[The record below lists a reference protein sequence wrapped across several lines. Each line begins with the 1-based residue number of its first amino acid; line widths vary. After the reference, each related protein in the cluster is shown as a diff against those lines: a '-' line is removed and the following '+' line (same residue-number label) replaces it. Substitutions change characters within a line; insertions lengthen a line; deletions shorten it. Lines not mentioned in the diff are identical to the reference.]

1 MGKAARARRTASPTI
16 GAMAKKRTK
25 KSVALAYQ
33 RADEMGVLV
42 KEEPGRGYHP
52 ADNAPLIGPGQ
63 VYATR
68 TGVMFHPA
76 WCSQVGELWD
86 SNPRRILV
94 VNEASVG
101 TRRRCGACDKQ
112 PLMSFSTQSQG
123 HSTDVSSSA
132 ISENVPEPSSAP
144 VFS

>member
-1 MGKAARARRTASPTI
+1 
-16 GAMAKKRTK
+16 MAKKRTK
-25 KSVALAYQ
+25 KSVAQAYK
-33 RADEMGVLV
+33 RAVEMGVLV
-42 KEEPGRGYHP
+42 KEEPGMGYHP

-101 TRRRCGACDKQ
+101 RRRRCGACDKQ
-112 PLMSFSTQSQG
+112 PLMSSSIQSQEQ
-123 HSTDVSSSA
+123 STDASSST
-132 ISENVPEPSSAP
+132 ISTKVPKTSPEPVIS
-144 VFS
+144 